1 MKKII
6 FSLALSLS
14 LVAVQAQT
22 NASDSLP
29 KPVKKSKFQLG
40 LNAGAVTGLGLGA
53 RYTPS
58 RFMHQVAFLP
68 IAGGGN
74 TFIDVS
80 YSVFYRLVER
90 KHVDFN
96 LYAGDHAMFISGSGM
111 SEVTTVNV
119 TGAGFGFDFKL
130 GNYFSLNLN
139 GGYAVYNT
147 FSSIVHGFALAPAAE
162 IGLYYKL

>member
-58 RFMHQVAFLP
+58 RFMHQVTFLP

-74 TFIDVS
+74 IFIDLS

-96 LYAGDHAMFISGSGM
+96 LYAGDHAMFISGAII
-111 SEVTTVNV
+111 NV

-147 FSSIVHGFALAPAAE
+147 FSGNVHGFALAPAAE